1 MKQLI
6 AQQVQFILLMTI
18 SGMSLMAG
26 YDVLRLFRW
35 LFPHGQITIAVEDI
49 LYWCIVSVPIFYLF
63 LEFHDGII
71 RWYGLVAV
79 FGGILLY
86 EYGLSRPIR
95 NKVSA
100 FFNRIRRKCRRRW
113 EKIREQRRQQRQKE
127 QEIKRRKR
135 EERDIQKQQKQQEQ
149 KRQKEK
155 QRRQKEE
162 QAEQKKQKRQKQEE
176 EKRRQKQEQAERE
189 KQKRQKQE
197 EEKKR
202 QKQEQAEWEK
212 QKRQKQEEEKRRQKW

>member
-26 YDVLRLFRW
+26 YDMLRLIRW
-35 LFPHGQITIAVEDI
+35 LFPHGKVSIAVEDL
-49 LYWCIVSVPIFYLF
+49 LYWAIVSVPVFYLF

-79 FGGILLY
+79 FSGIILY

-95 NKVSA
+95 YRVSA
-100 FFNRIRRKCRRRW
+100 FFNRIRRKWKKRW
-113 EKIREQRRQQRQKE
+113 EKMRERQRQQRQKK
-127 QEIKRRKR
+127 QEIRQQRRK
-135 EERDIQKQQKQQEQ
+135 EEELRKKQKQAELQE
-149 KRQKEK
+149 K
-155 QRRQKEE
+155 RRQKREHV
-162 QAEQKKQKRQKQEE
+162 KKKKERRKQEE

-189 KQKRQKQE
+189 K
-197 EEKKR
+197 
-202 QKQEQAEWEK
+202 
-212 QKRQKQEEEKRRQKW
+212 